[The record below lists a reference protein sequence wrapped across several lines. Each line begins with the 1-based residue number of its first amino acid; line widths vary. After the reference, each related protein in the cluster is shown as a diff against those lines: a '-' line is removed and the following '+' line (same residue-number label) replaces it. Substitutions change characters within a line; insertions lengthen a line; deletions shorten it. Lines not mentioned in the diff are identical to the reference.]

1 MPIKNQDTIPG
12 ASLASTTKVLA
23 GLAPNFQFMQF
34 IEIYICFCFLYVL
47 SDLNNVKK

>member
-34 IEIYICFCFLYVL
+34 I
-47 SDLNNVKK
+47 

>member
-23 GLAPNFQFMQF
+23 GLAPNFQFNA
-34 IEIYICFCFLYVL
+34 IYLNIYMFLFFICFIGF
-47 SDLNNVKK
+47 K